1 MRYPARPGGTMRIL
15 TTIAFLL
22 VGAIAVA
29 RCGGDDSGGAGGT
42 KNRAGTR
49 NNATSTTVTG
59 ANGLGGTR

>member
-1 MRYPARPGGTMRIL
+1 MKIL

-22 VGAIAVA
+22 VGAIAIA

-42 KNRAGTR
+42 AHRAGAR

-59 ANGLGGTR
+59 VNGSGGAR

>member
-1 MRYPARPGGTMRIL
+1 MKIL